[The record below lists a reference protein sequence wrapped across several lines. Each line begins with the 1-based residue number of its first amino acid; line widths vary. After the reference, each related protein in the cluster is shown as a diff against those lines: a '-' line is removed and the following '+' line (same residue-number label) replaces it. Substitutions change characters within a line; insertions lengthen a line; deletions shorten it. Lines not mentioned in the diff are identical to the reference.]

1 MSHLRLVPPLAE
13 QDTVTAPS
21 TVVGTSP
28 APAAA
33 VPVQRPPL
41 DDENVAYAFF
51 QAAAGICLCRK
62 CSRERHP
69 AYGAR

>member
-13 QDTVTAPS
+13 QAPA
-21 TVVGTSP
+21 TRP
-28 APAAA
+28 APAGA
-33 VPVQRPPL
+33 VPAQRPPL

-62 CSRERHP
+62 CSKERHP